1 MYKIQD
7 IRTVHLEITQ
17 KCQAAC
23 PMCDRNKNGGEINQ
37 HINLS
42 ELSLEDCKNIFEPDF
57 IKQLTTMFMCGN
69 LGDPIIANDTLE
81 VFRHFRSINPDI
93 WLSMNTNAGA
103 RDAIWWKDLAD
114 IFNKKGA
121 VIFSVDGLEDT
132 NHLYRQKVQWDKV
145 ENSMHSF
152 INAGGRARWDFLVF
166 EHNQHQVEIAEE
178 ISKKWGFEKFQLKK
192 TARFFSSAKSQGKE
206 SHQAIDRKGK
216 ETTNLKKPDVKYQNK
231 ELSKEE
237 ILIKKY
243 GSMNNYYDIV
253 PINCKVKE
261 EGNLFITAEG
271 LALPCCWTAG
281 MMYKTWQKDY
291 KQEQIWQYID
301 SVGKENLDARQG
313 LSQVFNT
320 GIFDMIEN
328 SWNKSSCKDGK
339 LKVCSQKCGI
349 EFDPFSAQFVR

>member
-1 MYKIQD
+1 
-7 IRTVHLEITQ
+7 
-17 KCQAAC
+17 
-23 PMCDRNKNGGEINQ
+23 
-37 HINLS
+37 
-42 ELSLEDCKNIFEPDF
+42 
-57 IKQLTTMFMCGN
+57 
-69 LGDPIIANDTLE
+69 
-81 VFRHFRSINPDI
+81 
-93 WLSMNTNAGA
+93 
-103 RDAIWWKDLAD
+103 
-114 IFNKKGA
+114 
-121 VIFSVDGLEDT
+121 
-132 NHLYRQKVQWDKV
+132 
-145 ENSMHSF
+145 
-152 INAGGRARWDFLVF
+152 
-166 EHNQHQVEIAEE
+166 
-178 ISKKWGFEKFQLKK
+178 
-192 TARFFSSAKSQGKE
+192 
-206 SHQAIDRKGK
+206 
-216 ETTNLKKPDVKYQNK
+216 
-231 ELSKEE
+231 
-237 ILIKKY
+237 
-243 GSMNNYYDIV
+243 MNNYYDIV